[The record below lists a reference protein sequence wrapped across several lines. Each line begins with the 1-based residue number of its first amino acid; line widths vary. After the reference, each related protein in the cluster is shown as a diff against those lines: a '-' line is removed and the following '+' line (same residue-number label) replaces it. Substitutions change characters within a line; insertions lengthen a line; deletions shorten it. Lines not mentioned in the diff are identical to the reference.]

1 MATATGFVPGRPD
14 GDRHWLAVAV
24 ELSRACPPS
33 ETAFSVGAVLVGP
46 GGAVISTGY
55 SREGDPKNHAE
66 ESALAKATEA
76 GADTA
81 GATMYS
87 SLEPCLTRV
96 SRPVSCARL
105 IAAAGIRRVV
115 IAWREPPVFQP
126 GGGAEWLQ
134 RHGVTVVEYPEL
146 AAAAREVND
155 HLAGR

>member
-1 MATATGFVPGRPD
+1 MATVTEFIPGTPD
-14 GDRHWLAVAV
+14 GDRHWLALAV

-33 ETAFSVGAVLVGP
+33 ESAFSVGAVLVGP
-46 GGAVISTGY
+46 GGSVISTGY
-55 SREGDPKNHAE
+55 SREDDPKNHAE
-66 ESALAKATEA
+66 ESALAKAAAA

>member
-1 MATATGFVPGRPD
+1 MAAATDFVPGSPD
-14 GDRHWLAVAV
+14 GDRHWLAAAV

-33 ETAFSVGAVLVGP
+33 ETAFSVGAVLVDP
-46 GGAVISTGY
+46 GGSVIATGY
-55 SREGDPKNHAE
+55 SREGDPRNHAE
-66 ESALAKATEA
+66 ESALAKAAAA

-105 IAAAGIRRVV
+105 IAATGIRRVV

-126 GGGAEWLQ
+126 GGGAEWLE
-134 RHGVTVVEYPEL
+134 RHGITVVEYPEL
-146 AAAAREVND
+146 AAAARAINE
-155 HLAGR
+155 HLPSG